1 MGMTDVDASMEVV
14 PGKSAIGADILGADL
29 SRGLDDRAFQAIE
42 TVFDERSVVCIRGQT
57 LTEEQFIAFA
67 RRFGAVEIIFLTHYA
82 HPRHPE
88 IMLVSNI
95 RENGRNI
102 GHADAGRVWHTDMS
116 YTATPPRA
124 TLLYAIEVP
133 EEDGRALGDTLFA
146 SAVAAYDDLP
156 DAMKRRLEG
165 LRAVHRVAGR
175 RRKTGTGKE
184 DDPLRDRQ
192 PDVIHPVVR
201 THPVTGRKAI
211 YVSEGECIGI
221 LGMDDAEALPLLE
234 DLAQRVIRK
243 KYQYRHKWRKGD
255 VLIWDNPAVQ
265 HIALRDYEWPRHR
278 RLMHRITVG
287 GSATY

>member
-1 MGMTDVDASMEVV
+1 MT
-14 PGKSAIGADILGADL
+14 SAGGAIRVAPSEGTIGADIFDVDL
-29 SRGLDDRAFQAIE
+29 SKRLDDATFQAVE
-42 TVFDERSVVCIRGQT
+42 DAFNAHSVICLRDQR
-57 LTEEQFIAFA
+57 LTEDQFIDFA
-67 RRFGAVEIIFLTHYA
+67 RRFGEVEIIFLTHYA
-82 HPRHPE
+82 HPACPE

-95 RENGRNI
+95 QEGGRNI
-102 GHADAGRVWHTDMS
+102 GHVDAGRVWHTDMS

-133 EEDGRALGDTLFA
+133 EENGRVLGDTLFA

-156 DAMKRRLEG
+156 EATKRRLDG
-165 LRAVHRVAGR
+165 LRAVHRVSGR
-175 RRKTGTGKE
+175 RKKTGTGKE
-184 DDPLRDRQ
+184 DNRLRDQQ

-211 YVSEGECIGI
+211 YVSEGECVGI
-221 LGMDDAEALPLLE
+221 LGMDDGEALPLLH
-234 DLAQRVIRK
+234 DLAQRAIRPE
-243 KYQYRHKWRKGD
+243 YRYRHRWRKGD

-287 GSATY
+287 GSATF

>member
-1 MGMTDVDASMEVV
+1 MTKTNVSIDVV
-14 PGKSAIGADILGADL
+14 PSGSAIGADILGADL
-29 SRGLDDRAFQAIE
+29 SRDLDATAFEAIAAA
-42 TVFDERSVVCIRGQT
+42 FNERSVVCIRDQV
-57 LTEEQFIAFA
+57 LTEEQLIAFA
-67 RRFGAVEIIFLTHYA
+67 KRFGAVEIIFLTHYA
-82 HPRHPE
+82 HPRYPE

-95 RENGRNI
+95 QENGRNI
-102 GHADAGRVWHTDMS
+102 GHVDAGRVWHTDMS

-133 EEDGRALGDTLFA
+133 EEDGRVLGDTLFA
-146 SAVAAYDDLP
+146 SAVAAYNDLP
-156 DAMKRRLEG
+156 EATKRKLEG

-175 RRKTGTGKE
+175 RKKTGTGKE
-184 DDPLRDRQ
+184 DNPLRDRQ

-201 THPVTGRKAI
+201 THPATGRKAI
-211 YVSEGECIGI
+211 YVSEGECVGI
-221 LGMDDAEALPLLE
+221 LGMEDAEALPLLE
-234 DLAQRVIRK
+234 YLARRIIRK
-243 KYQYRHKWRKGD
+243 DYQYRHKWRKGD

>member
-1 MGMTDVDASMEVV
+1 MTKTNVSIDVV
-14 PGKSAIGADILGADL
+14 PSGSAIGADILGADL
-29 SRGLDDRAFQAIE
+29 SRDLDATAFQA
-42 TVFDERSVVCIRGQT
+42 VAAAFNERSVVCIRDQV
-57 LTEEQFIAFA
+57 LTEEQLIAFA
-67 RRFGAVEIIFLTHYA
+67 KRFGAVEIIFLTHYA
-82 HPRHPE
+82 HPRYPE

-95 RENGRNI
+95 QENGRNI
-102 GHADAGRVWHTDMS
+102 GHVDAGRVWHTDMS

-133 EEDGRALGDTLFA
+133 EEDGRVLGDTLFA
-146 SAVAAYDDLP
+146 SAVAAYNDLP
-156 DAMKRRLEG
+156 EATKRKLEG

-175 RRKTGTGKE
+175 RKKTGTGKE
-184 DDPLRDRQ
+184 DNPLRDRQ

-201 THPVTGRKAI
+201 THPATGRKAI
-211 YVSEGECIGI
+211 YVSEGECVGI
-221 LGMDDAEALPLLE
+221 LGMEDAEALPLLE
-234 DLAQRVIRK
+234 YLARRIIRK
-243 KYQYRHKWRKGD
+243 DYQYRHKWRKGD

>member
-1 MGMTDVDASMEVV
+1 MIKTGASFELT
-14 PGKSAIGADILGADL
+14 PSRGAIGADILGADL
-29 SRGLDDRAFQAIE
+29 SAGLDMAAFQAIE
-42 TVFDERSVVCIRGQT
+42 AAFNERSVICLRDQH

-67 RRFGAVEIIFLTHYA
+67 RRFGEVEIIFLTHYA
-82 HPRHPE
+82 HPRYPE

-95 RENGRNI
+95 QENGRNI
-102 GHADAGRVWHTDMS
+102 GHVDAGRVWHTDMS
-116 YTATPPRA
+116 YTATPPCA
-124 TLLYAIEVP
+124 TLLYAIDVP
-133 EEDGRALGDTLFA
+133 EEGGRVLGDTLFA

-156 DAMKRRLEG
+156 EAMKRRLDG

-175 RRKTGTGKE
+175 RKKTGTGKE
-184 DDPLRDRQ
+184 DNPLRDQQ

-211 YVSEGECIGI
+211 YVSEGECVGI
-221 LGMDDAEALPLLE
+221 VGMENAEALPLLE
-234 DLAQRVIRK
+234 DLARRVIRED
-243 KYQYRHKWRKGD
+243 YQYRHRWRKGD